1 MCGHME
7 SVVHNEGLAA
17 IVKPTNLLP
26 WLQLAWIWAHTI
38 VLRGQQCHQNCVRVG
53 PSDITVTLAEN

>member
-1 MCGHME
+1 MRGHVE

-26 WLQLAWIWAHTI
+26 WLQLAWIWAHAI
-38 VLRGQQCHQNCVRVG
+38 ALMGQYHQNCVRVG